1 MRASMTW
8 IRYVLGYC
16 LLFAPSPAIS
26 DACSDLQAAIAKA
39 TTLKHEMQ
47 REAAPLV
54 SSAQMPVRHPGVCK
68 TAEDLRTHLVML
80 AAQMRTSQ
88 CLNDEQYK
96 NLAGTLD
103 VSMKEANSNVGLFCN

>member
-1 MRASMTW
+1 MTW
-8 IRYVLGYC
+8 VQYVVGCC
-16 LLFAPSPAIS
+16 LLLAPSPVLS
-26 DACSDLQAAIAKA
+26 DACSDLETAITRA

-47 REAAPLV
+47 REAAPFV
-54 SSAQMPVRHPGVCK
+54 SSAQMPVRHAGICK

-80 AAQMRTSQ
+80 AAQMRSSQ

-96 NLAGTLD
+96 NLAGTVD